1 MKALVLTV
9 LALLLL
15 GAPLS
20 YYAYTSIIHRPL
32 PLAEPVI
39 TEIPRGASLNRIA
52 SILEED
58 GVLPS
63 KLPFVL
69 YNRLQRNTLKSGEY
83 LFPAEIS
90 LAGVSAILMQGIP
103 YQRSFTVTE
112 GTTYRDILMSV
123 DQNPMLD
130 ATLFHQLVMD
140 AVEASALFSTPEG
153 LLFPETYAYSRH
165 SAETQL
171 VQRMSHTTLQL
182 LERYQRPGWSKMDVL
197 ILASI
202 IEKEAGNRD
211 EMPLISSVFH
221 NRLERRMRLQ
231 ADPTVIYGLGD
242 DDALEDRLRRRHL
255 EQDTPYNTYTRHG
268 LPPTPICSPSEAAI
282 ASAANPAQTN
292 YLYFVA
298 APGES
303 GHVFSTTL
311 AEHNRHVQRYWD
323 FIRSQ
328 RANQP

>member
-153 LLFPETYAYSRH
+153 LLFPNYAYSRH

-211 EMPLISSVFH
+211 EMPLIS
-221 NRLERRMRLQ
+221 
-231 ADPTVIYGLGD
+231 
-242 DDALEDRLRRRHL
+242 
-255 EQDTPYNTYTRHG
+255 
-268 LPPTPICSPSEAAI
+268 
-282 ASAANPAQTN
+282 
-292 YLYFVA
+292 FV
-298 APGES
+298 
-303 GHVFSTTL
+303 
-311 AEHNRHVQRYWD
+311 
-323 FIRSQ
+323 
-328 RANQP
+328 